1 MKRFTVAVVVAVTAL
16 AVVVASLAGMF
27 SGKAAYA
34 TPGVSFASTVVAR
47 GTLGADM
54 LFGAP
59 TQSVVTRQISVKVG
73 KRTVRKTVKLNVDS
87 IRKAIACDATS
98 PCVTAF
104 QQGTEQPGGTTGW
117 HTHPGATFVAV
128 AQGEGTLYN
137 VTGSTC
143 TATKITPGTGFV
155 QMPTDVHE
163 VRNEGSVPLVV
174 YTLYVLPAGT
184 PNTGIRVDQPQP
196 TQCPD
201 IH

>member
-1 MKRFTVAVVVAVTAL
+1 MKRFTAAFVVAATAF

-27 SGKAAYA
+27 SGKTAYA
-34 TPGVSFASTVVAR
+34 TPGVNFASTVVAR
-47 GTLGADM
+47 GTLGAD
-54 LFGAP
+54 LVFGSPA
-59 TQSVVTRQISVKVG
+59 QSVVTRQVSVRIG
-73 KRTVRKTVKLNVDS
+73 KRVVRKTVKVRVPS
-87 IRKAIACDATS
+87 IQKAISCDAES

-104 QQGTEQPGGTTGW
+104 QTATEQPGGTTGW

-143 TATKITPGTGFV
+143 TATKITPGSGFI
-155 QMPTDVHE
+155 QLPTNVHDL
-163 VRNEGSVPLVV
+163 RNEGSVPLVL
-174 YTLYVLPAGT
+174 YTLYVLPADT

>member
-1 MKRFTVAVVVAVTAL
+1 MKKFTAAIVVAVTAL
-16 AVVVASLAGMF
+16 AVGVASLAGMF
-27 SGKAAYA
+27 SGRAAYA
-34 TPGVSFASTVVAR
+34 TPGVNFASTVVAR

-54 LFGAP
+54 VFGSPA
-59 TQSVVTRQISVKVG
+59 QSVLTRQISVKIG
-73 KRTVRKTVKLNVDS
+73 KRVVRKTVKVTVPS
-87 IRKAIACDATS
+87 IQKAISCDAAS

-104 QQGTEQPGGTTGW
+104 QTATEQPGGTTGW

-143 TATKITPGTGFV
+143 TATKVTPGSGFI
-155 QMPTDVHE
+155 QLPTTVHDL
-163 VRNEGSVPLVV
+163 RNEGSVPLVL

>member
-1 MKRFTVAVVVAVTAL
+1 MKRFTAAVVVAVTAL

-54 LFGAP
+54 VFGTPA
-59 TQSVVTRQISVKVG
+59 QSVVTRQVSVKVG
-73 KRTVRKTVKLNVDS
+73 KRVVRKTVKLTVPS
-87 IRKAIACDATS
+87 IKQAISCDAAT
-98 PCVTAF
+98 PCDTAF
-104 QQGTEQPGGTTGW
+104 QSTTVPAGGMSGW

-137 VTGSTC
+137 VTGSSC
-143 TATKITPGTGFV
+143 TPTKVPAGSGFI
-155 QMPTDVHE
+155 QLPTDVHTM
-163 VRNEGSVPLVV
+163 RNEGSAQLVI
-174 YTLYVLPAGT
+174 YTLYVLPHGT

>member
-1 MKRFTVAVVVAVTAL
+1 MKRFTAAVVVAATAL

-27 SGKAAYA
+27 SGKTAYA
-34 TPGVSFASTVVAR
+34 TPGVNFASTVVAR

-59 TQSVVTRQISVKVG
+59 TQSVVTRHFSVKVG
-73 KRTVRKTVKLNVDS
+73 KRVVRKTVKITVDS
-87 IRKAIACDATS
+87 IQKAISCDAAS

-104 QQGTEQPGGTTGW
+104 QTATEQPGGTTGW
-117 HTHPGATFVAV
+117 HTHPGATFVAI
-128 AQGEGTLYN
+128 AQGEGTLYT

-143 TATKITPGTGFV
+143 TATKVSPGSGFI

-163 VRNEGSVPLVV
+163 LRNESSAPVVV

-184 PNTGIRVDQPQP
+184 PNTGIRVYQPQP

>member
-1 MKRFTVAVVVAVTAL
+1 MKKLTAAVAVAVTAL
-16 AVVVASLAGMF
+16 TVAVASLAGMF

-34 TPGVSFASTVVAR
+34 TPGVNFATTVVAR

-59 TQSVVTRQISVKVG
+59 AQSVVTRQVSIKTG
-73 KRTVRKTVKLNVDS
+73 KRVVRKTVKFTVDS
-87 IRKAIACDATS
+87 IRKAILCDAAS

-128 AQGEGTLYN
+128 AQGEGTLYT

-143 TATKITPGTGFV
+143 TATKITPGTGFI

-163 VRNEGSVPLVV
+163 VRNESSTPLVV